1 MTVSALRV
9 KPLPNYTKT
18 EELMNTISHAIG
30 IAIGLLALITCII
43 QSKDAIDIIGS
54 TVYGLSMI
62 FLYSVSS
69 IYHGTNPVNV
79 LKKQILRIIDH
90 CTIFVFIAGSYTP
103 VVLNVIYRSNPKAG
117 ILTLAIIWLTA
128 IVGITLNAIDLDRY
142 SKFSMACYLI
152 LGWCAIFIIKPII
165 GILGFNGTL
174 LLIGGGI
181 SYSIGAILYGIG
193 KKHRYMH
200 FVFHIFVVFGTFLQY
215 FCILNYV
222 INNV

>member
-1 MTVSALRV
+1 MTVSALRA

-18 EELMNTISHAIG
+18 EELMNTISHSIG
-30 IAIGLLALITCII
+30 IAMGLFVLVICILE
-43 QSKDAIDIIGS
+43 SNNTIDIIGS
-54 TVYGLSMI
+54 TVYGLSMV
-62 FLYSVSS
+62 FLYSISS
-69 IYHGTNPVNV
+69 IYHGTKPVNV

-103 VVLNVIYRSNPKAG
+103 IVLNVIYRSNHMAG
-117 ILTLAIIWLTA
+117 ILMLSIIWITV

-142 SKFSMACYLI
+142 SKFSMSCYLI

-165 GILGFNGTL
+165 IMLGLNGTL
-174 LLIGGGI
+174 LLIAGGI

-200 FVFHIFVVFGTFLQY
+200 FVFHIFVLLGTLLQY

-222 INNV
+222 INNI